1 MAAQTT
7 DLDITTELRLV
18 PSFADVA
25 KEALMELAAAS
36 SQRRV
41 GTGASLVDQGAPSQS
56 LVLLVRGAAKVVRT
70 MGDGGDESVVVLDV
84 MRAPCIV
91 ADASVIDG
99 SPALASVVTLR
110 ASHILTVDRRS
121 VLRLLSV
128 HPSIAR
134 ALLARFALEVR
145 GGVRRID
152 EIVAGPVDERVT
164 NLLDSLALAH
174 GTPLGQGRF
183 IPIPLRRRDLA
194 NMVNAT
200 TETVSRLLAKFEREG
215 HARSTR
221 DGIWWRSAAGAK
233 QRSPSSPSHPALPHA
248 GPPHST
254 TTPVAAAHT
263 AVHASPSHAPM
274 AMAAMAAPA
283 GARQG

>member
-7 DLDITTELRLV
+7 DLDVITELRQI
-18 PSFADVA
+18 PSLAEVSKD
-25 KEALMELAAAS
+25 ALTELAAAS

-41 GTGASLVDQGAPSQS
+41 HAGLSLVDQGVPSQS
-56 LVLLVRGAAKVVRT
+56 LIILVRGAAKLVRT
-70 MGDGGDESVVVLDV
+70 LGDGGDESVVVLDV

-91 ADASVIDG
+91 ADSSVIDG
-99 SPALASVVTLR
+99 TPAYASVVTLR
-110 ASHILTVDRRS
+110 SSHVLAVDRRS

-145 GGVRRID
+145 SGVRRID
-152 EIVAGPVDERVT
+152 EIVSGPVDERVT

-183 IPIPLRRRDLA
+183 IAIPLRRRDLA

-215 HARSTR
+215 QARSTR
-221 DGIWWRSAAGAK
+221 DGIWWRSAPAQSK
-233 QRSPSSPSHPALPHA
+233 RPSIPPSQVSPSGTIP
-248 GPPHST
+248 
-254 TTPVAAAHT
+254 AAA
-263 AVHASPSHAPM
+263 VVMASV
-274 AMAAMAAPA
+274 
-283 GARQG
+283 ARQGIGTA